1 MKNIQFTNNIP
12 LIEIRW
18 SNFQGFQQKPA
29 ILFDKLTFCSVKDV
43 QNILCFRGV
52 ELINAEIHN
61 EKEILL
67 SINRQ

>member
-1 MKNIQFTNNIP
+1 MKNIQFTNNTP

-18 SNFQGFQQKPA
+18 SNFQGLQQKPA
-29 ILFDKLTFCSVKDV
+29 ILFDKLTFCAVKDV

-52 ELINAEIHN
+52 ELINPETHK
-61 EKEILL
+61 EKEILF